1 MSDSR
6 SQTGSC
12 RDSVIAVACV
22 NSVLARN
29 KRNYNQH
36 INAPGILSRKSNQVA
51 VPPWGGSRLHLG
63 LQPQPASEKRPQPQ
77 PAKPAAFEIQPTVQK
92 SASRMPFG
100 RNSSG
105 NLFTTDP
112 GATFLSSGSDARD
125 NSVRGRGRIAT
136 PRASSHRGVLNIR
149 QFQMSKILFL

>member
-1 MSDSR
+1 VLKGLHAQS
-6 SQTGSC
+6 
-12 RDSVIAVACV
+12 IASSACLV
-22 NSVLARN
+22 SNFFSLTIHADFFES
-29 KRNYNQH
+29 
-36 INAPGILSRKSNQVA
+36 LSS
-51 VPPWGGSRLHLG
+51 WGGSRLHLG